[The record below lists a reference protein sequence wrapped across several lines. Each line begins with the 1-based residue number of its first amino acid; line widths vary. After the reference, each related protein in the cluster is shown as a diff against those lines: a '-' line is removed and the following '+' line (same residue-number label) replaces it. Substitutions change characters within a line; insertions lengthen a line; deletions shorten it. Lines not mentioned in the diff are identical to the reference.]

1 VHCMH
6 GDREPKVSC
15 VRQGGNPW
23 RGAQGRVTPE
33 ARQVHPRTSY
43 AAFNGNMSA
52 SCIFSNEET
61 KASSQTMAV
70 VGLIHFGNWAQI
82 AKK

>member
-1 VHCMH
+1 
-6 GDREPKVSC
+6 
-15 VRQGGNPW
+15 
-23 RGAQGRVTPE
+23 
-33 ARQVHPRTSY
+33 VHPRTSY

-70 VGLIHFGNWAQI
+70 VGLIYFGNWAQI